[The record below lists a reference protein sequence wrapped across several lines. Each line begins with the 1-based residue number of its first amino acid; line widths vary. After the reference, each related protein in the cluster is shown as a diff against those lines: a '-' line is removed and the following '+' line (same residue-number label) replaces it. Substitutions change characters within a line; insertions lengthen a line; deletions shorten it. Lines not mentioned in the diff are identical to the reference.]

1 MEGSKAF
8 AKEFMVRHEIP
19 TARFKTFQSS
29 ELDPAVEYVKTRG
42 HRVVLKASGLAAGK
56 GVLMPETI
64 EEAIAGLKE
73 IMVDNIFGSAGTKIS
88 RSFLSISI
96 MSKYAE

>member
-8 AKEFMVRHEIP
+8 AKEFMVRHGIP
-19 TARFKTFQSS
+19 TARFKTFLSS
-29 ELDPAVEYVKTRG
+29 ELDPAVEYVKTHG
-42 HRVVLKASGLAAGK
+42 DRVVLKASGLAAGK

-73 IMVDNIFGSAGTKIS
+73 IMVDNIFGSAGTKFS
-88 RSFLSISI
+88 RSLLSISI
-96 MSKYAE
+96 MSK